1 MSCGRH
7 PGRCLP
13 ERKASYK
20 GRSSRQN
27 TKWQKGKK
35 IMKRRNHQKG
45 LRSRTAQAAAWL
57 LMVLL
62 AAGIAGG
69 CGKKQSA
76 QETDAVSGSEALPT
90 AGVLLEQAETAFSKA
105 FSVSGTMTMNLA
117 MDYTAQ
123 GVTASLEM
131 DADQQVENTR
141 EPESAH
147 VTGTISVNLSGISV
161 ETESYTVKEG
171 DSYVIYSGSDGQWQK
186 RKTTEP
192 AADYGAEELLE
203 ALSKVEELSMQETE
217 SGYLVEGI
225 LSGAD
230 FGAMLDPLNDL
241 FSAGEKETVLSA
253 KASLLFS
260 REDQTLQSMT
270 LDLAD
275 SYDQFVQ
282 SHLEEL
288 GFEQAKVR
296 KLQVSMADYALN
308 TVEEITVPEE
318 VKTAAWDA
326 DAPEETTEAG
336 SDQKTENKTLGQDET
351 GSYVLTAGNGALQ
364 VTIGVPSG
372 FSYEENSDASWLQF
386 NKQDNTDGR
395 TVTVV
400 YTLYVTGETYSE
412 EDLAQSQADSY
423 VYMQSSGDYSAVSF
437 TGTQIVQA
445 AGREVSYT
453 ELSDVYLGSV
463 YETEYNTWT
472 VLPGGLLQCI
482 IKENGTEEDHEKL
495 DFSAVLE
502 EAYRVVK

>member
-1 MSCGRH
+1 M
-7 PGRCLP
+7 
-13 ERKASYK
+13 
-20 GRSSRQN
+20 
-27 TKWQKGKK
+27 KK
-35 IMKRRNHQKG
+35 RNHQKIR
-45 LRSRTAQAAAWL
+45 RSRAVRSAAWL
-57 LMVLL
+57 LTALL
-62 AAGIAGG
+62 AAGMAGG
-69 CGKKQSA
+69 CGKKQTTP
-76 QETDAVSGSEALPT
+76 ETNAVSGTEAMPT
-90 AGVLLEQAETAFSKA
+90 AGVLLEQAKTAFSEA
-105 FSVSGTMTMNLA
+105 SSVSGTMTMDLA

-131 DADQQVENTR
+131 KADQQAENTR
-141 EPESAH
+141 EPEAAH
-147 VTGTISVNLSGISV
+147 VSGTISVNLSGISV

-171 DSYVIYSGSDGQWQK
+171 DSYVIYSGSGGQWQK
-186 RKTTEP
+186 RKTTDG
-192 AADYGAEELLE
+192 AADYGASDLLE
-203 ALSKVEELSMQETE
+203 ALSKAEELSMQETE
-217 SGYLVEGI
+217 DGYRVEGI
-225 LSGAD
+225 LSGEN

-241 FSAGEKETVLSA
+241 FPASEGNALSA
-253 KASLLFS
+253 KVVLLFS
-260 REDQTLQSMT
+260 GEDQSLQSMT

-288 GFEQAKVR
+288 GFEQAKVT
-296 KLQVSMADYALN
+296 KLQVSMTDYALN

-318 VKTAAWDA
+318 VKAAAWDA
-326 DAPEETTEAG
+326 DIPEETSAAEP
-336 SDQKTENKTLGQDET
+336 DQKPEDKTLGQDET

-364 VTIGVPSG
+364 ATIGVPSG
-372 FSYEENSDASWLQF
+372 FSYEESSDASWLQF

-437 TGTQIVQA
+437 TGTQTVQT

-472 VLPGGLLQCI
+472 KLSGGLLQCT
-482 IKENGTEEDHEKL
+482 IKESGTEEDHGAL
-495 DFSAVLE
+495 DFAAVLE
-502 EAYRVVK
+502 AAYQAVK